1 MPVVT
6 AVLRDPGGKPLG
18 SVEVDLVQFSAKGT
32 ARILARDKADPRGR
46 VVLRYGGSLPD
57 PQPRL
62 ALRMQVGTQMRRLS
76 ETPQSTSPEAVE
88 FGMITV
94 RDAPVVRLGSTEIFG
109 IAGGVPDLA
118 PGPAPEPSVAAR
130 IKGLE
135 DEIKSH
141 LRTTERL
148 RSTHA
153 AALEQLRASHT
164 AALAER
170 DARIAKLQTELA
182 RAQSRTEAETSLV
195 DLFDTTASQ
204 IETAARTIAARR
216 GAYQLGDIS
225 MELKV
230 VPGASGAG
238 VSFVPRAELGTVTPE
253 ILSRLTFSFTAS
265 GPAPEAGLVDVP
277 DLLGYTRAPALRK
290 LSEAGLEAVWREE
303 MIRPGGGPSQHG
315 RIIDQSPAA
324 GTALAPGGTVT
335 LTLARED

>member
-18 SVEVDLVQFSAKGT
+18 SAEVDLVQFSAKGT

-62 ALRMQVGTQMRRLS
+62 ALRLKVGAQMRRLS
-76 ETPQSTSPEAVE
+76 ESPQSTSPEAVD
-88 FGMITV
+88 FGTITV
-94 RDAPVVRLGSTEIFG
+94 RDKAVMRLGSTGIFG
-109 IAGGVPDLA
+109 IAGGVPDL
-118 PGPAPEPSVAAR
+118 GPAPEPSVAAR

-135 DEIKSH
+135 DEIKNH

-148 RSTHA
+148 RSSHA
-153 AALEQLRASHT
+153 TALEQLRASHT

-170 DARIAKLQTELA
+170 DARIAKLQTELT

-253 ILSRLTFSFTAS
+253 ILSRLRFTFTPS

-290 LSEAGLEAVWREE
+290 LSEAGLEVVWREE